1 MSKTVTTNNSWLAEQ
16 ATLSQLDDISRYV
29 DSLCSVCQEVNAS
42 DTGSVTLKV
51 VFKTEANKFMKK
63 FHDDRIKKVDM
74 ILENETWKQT
84 LVPVEFQSLVNEI
97 IDNGKY
103 CILS

>member
-16 ATLSQLDDISRYV
+16 ATLTQLDDISRYV
-29 DSLCSVCQEVNAS
+29 DSLYSVCQEVNAS

-51 VFKTEANKFMKK
+51 VFRTEANKFMKK

-74 ILENETWKQT
+74 ILENEIWKQT
-84 LVPVEFQSLVNEI
+84 LVPVEFQSLVDEI
-97 IDNGKY
+97 VDNGKC
-103 CILS
+103 CILL